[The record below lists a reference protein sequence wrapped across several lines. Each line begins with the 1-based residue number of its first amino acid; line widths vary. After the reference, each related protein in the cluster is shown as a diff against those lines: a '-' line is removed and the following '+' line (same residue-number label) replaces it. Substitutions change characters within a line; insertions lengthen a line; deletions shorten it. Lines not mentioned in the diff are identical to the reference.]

1 MISDETIKDLKGY
14 THSLVVEEMNLGNL
28 IENAVKEMAAQE
40 AKEED
45 EDVEDELNLEEIE
58 EYFDSNKIYN
68 PSDEFPVSAKE
79 STSNFIIVKSN
90 KLKLL
95 L

>member
-1 MISDETIKDLKGY
+1 MKKEIISLNKEIGKNFKRAYRFLGSAKCIHDDWR
-14 THSLVVEEMNLGNL
+14 SLNYESL
-28 IENAVKEMAAQE
+28 
-40 AKEED
+40 
-45 EDVEDELNLEEIE
+45 
-58 EYFDSNKIYN
+58 DSNKIYN

>member
-1 MISDETIKDLKGY
+1 MFSEKE
-14 THSLVVEEMNLGNL
+14 SEE
-28 IENAVKEMAAQE
+28 VKS
-40 AKEED
+40 
-45 EDVEDELNLEEIE
+45 
-58 EYFDSNKIYN
+58 EYLSNFASNKIYN

-79 STSNFIIVKSN
+79 STSNFIIIKSN